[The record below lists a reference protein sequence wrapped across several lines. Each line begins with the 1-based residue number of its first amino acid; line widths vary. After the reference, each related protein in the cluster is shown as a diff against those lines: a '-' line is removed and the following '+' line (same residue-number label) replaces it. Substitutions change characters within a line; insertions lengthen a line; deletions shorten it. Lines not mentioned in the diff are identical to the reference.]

1 MNIIVLGAG
10 TFGTSIANELA
21 VNTAN
26 KVLIYSSNQ
35 QKVDE
40 INSEHTNK
48 SCFPNKSLIKNL
60 KATSERDHI
69 LLADVIFIALPS
81 KVILGYLSVLQSS
94 FKKDVLF
101 VNLSKGL
108 LKGGVTIL
116 ESLRKEL
123 GLNNVVTLKG
133 PSFAIEIMNRAETV
147 LTLGFSQE
155 KQKEIIFEIF
165 SNTCI
170 HLESTKDINGV
181 EILGVIKNIY
191 AILLGIVDEKFI
203 SLNSQFMI
211 LSKVFNE
218 IKVLNNIL
226 IAENKRLR
234 ELIDESI
241 NSEEIFARVIIDR
254 ESPYLKSIV
263 LNRGS
268 KDNVKIGMAI
278 MDRNYL
284 VGQIIEV
291 NYSNSR
297 ALLLSDLN
305 SKIPVIIQPPFLQ
318 AVASGTGKNYGIIEY
333 TKDEYKEN
341 QIEKEA
347 VVYTS
352 GLGGI
357 FKPGIPV
364 GKLTN
369 NPEKLNFFS
378 DFGQLSFVKIVEF
391 KIGEDQ

>member
-1 MNIIVLGAG
+1 MVKGRDDFVIALRSAFFKKKDKQKFSLISLIVL
-10 TFGTSIANELA
+10 S
-21 VNTAN
+21 
-26 KVLIYSSNQ
+26 
-35 QKVDE
+35 
-40 INSEHTNK
+40 
-48 SCFPNKSLIKNL
+48 
-60 KATSERDHI
+60 
-69 LLADVIFIALPS
+69 IFIVVLSNFNFKPIQLVKLGINEVIYRSSYISSIPENKIKEAIS
-81 KVILGYLSVLQSS
+81 K
-94 FKKDVLF
+94 FKL
-101 VNLSKGL
+101 
-108 LKGGVTIL
+108 
-116 ESLRKEL
+116 
-123 GLNNVVTLKG
+123 
-133 PSFAIEIMNRAETV
+133 
-147 LTLGFSQE
+147 
-155 KQKEIIFEIF
+155 
-165 SNTCI
+165 
-170 HLESTKDINGV
+170 HLELYENHQSKLIQI
-181 EILGVIKNIY
+181 E
-191 AILLGIVDEKFI
+191 
-203 SLNSQFMI
+203 NSD
-211 LSKVFNE
+211 E

-241 NSEEIFARVIIDR
+241 NSEEIFARVIVDR

-364 GKLTN
+364 GKITN
-369 NPEKLNFFS
+369 NSEQLTFFS

>member
-1 MNIIVLGAG
+1 MVKGRDDFVIALRSAFFKKKDKQKFSLISLIVLSIFIIVLSNFNFKPIQLVKLGINEG
-10 TFGTSIANELA
+10 IYRSSYISSIPENKIKEVTS
-21 VNTAN
+21 
-26 KVLIYSSNQ
+26 K
-35 QKVDE
+35 
-40 INSEHTNK
+40 
-48 SCFPNKSLIKNL
+48 
-60 KATSERDHI
+60 
-69 LLADVIFIALPS
+69 
-81 KVILGYLSVLQSS
+81 
-94 FKKDVLF
+94 FKL
-101 VNLSKGL
+101 
-108 LKGGVTIL
+108 
-116 ESLRKEL
+116 
-123 GLNNVVTLKG
+123 
-133 PSFAIEIMNRAETV
+133 
-147 LTLGFSQE
+147 
-155 KQKEIIFEIF
+155 
-165 SNTCI
+165 
-170 HLESTKDINGV
+170 HLELYENHQSKLIQI
-181 EILGVIKNIY
+181 E
-191 AILLGIVDEKFI
+191 
-203 SLNSQFMI
+203 NSD
-211 LSKVFNE
+211 E

-291 NYSNSR
+291 NYSSSR

-364 GKLTN
+364 GKITN
-369 NPEKLNFFS
+369 NSEQLTFFS

>member
-1 MNIIVLGAG
+1 MVKGRDDFVIALRSAFFKKKDKQKFSLISLIVLSIVIIVLSNFNFKPIQLVKLGINEVIYRSSYIL
-10 TFGTSIANELA
+10 SIPE
-21 VNTAN
+21 N
-26 KVLIYSSNQ
+26 KI
-35 QKVDE
+35 
-40 INSEHTNK
+40 
-48 SCFPNKSLIKNL
+48 
-60 KATSERDHI
+60 
-69 LLADVIFIALPS
+69 
-81 KVILGYLSVLQSS
+81 
-94 FKKDVLF
+94 
-101 VNLSKGL
+101 
-108 LKGGVTIL
+108 
-116 ESLRKEL
+116 KEL
-123 GLNNVVTLKG
+123 TSKFKL
-133 PSFAIEIMNRAETV
+133 
-147 LTLGFSQE
+147 
-155 KQKEIIFEIF
+155 
-165 SNTCI
+165 
-170 HLESTKDINGV
+170 HLELYENHQSKLIQI
-181 EILGVIKNIY
+181 E
-191 AILLGIVDEKFI
+191 
-203 SLNSQFMI
+203 NSD
-211 LSKVFNE
+211 E

-364 GKLTN
+364 GKITN
-369 NPEKLNFFS
+369 NLEQLTFFS

>member
-1 MNIIVLGAG
+1 MVKGRDDFVIALRSAFFKKKDKQKFSLISLIILSIVIIILSNLNFKPIQLVKLGINEVIYRSSYISSIPENKIKEV
-10 TFGTSIANELA
+10 TSKFKLHLELYE
-21 VNTAN
+21 NHQSE
-26 KVLIYSSNQ
+26 LI
-35 QKVDE
+35 QKE
-40 INSEHTNK
+40 NSE
-48 SCFPNKSLIKNL
+48 
-60 KATSERDHI
+60 
-69 LLADVIFIALPS
+69 
-81 KVILGYLSVLQSS
+81 
-94 FKKDVLF
+94 
-101 VNLSKGL
+101 
-108 LKGGVTIL
+108 
-116 ESLRKEL
+116 
-123 GLNNVVTLKG
+123 
-133 PSFAIEIMNRAETV
+133 
-147 LTLGFSQE
+147 
-155 KQKEIIFEIF
+155 
-165 SNTCI
+165 
-170 HLESTKDINGV
+170 
-181 EILGVIKNIY
+181 
-191 AILLGIVDEKFI
+191 
-203 SLNSQFMI
+203 
-211 LSKVFNE
+211 E

-364 GKLTN
+364 GKITN
-369 NPEKLNFFS
+369 NSEQLTFFS

>member
-1 MNIIVLGAG
+1 MVKGRDD
-10 TFGTSIANELA
+10 FVIALRSA
-21 VNTAN
+21 FF
-26 KVLIYSSNQ
+26 KKKDK
-35 QKVDE
+35 QK
-40 INSEHTNK
+40 
-48 SCFPNKSLIKNL
+48 FSLISLIILSIVIIILSNL
-60 KATSERDHI
+60 NFKPIQLVKLGINEVIYRSSHISSIPENKIKEVTS
-69 LLADVIFIALPS
+69 
-81 KVILGYLSVLQSS
+81 K
-94 FKKDVLF
+94 FKL
-101 VNLSKGL
+101 
-108 LKGGVTIL
+108 
-116 ESLRKEL
+116 
-123 GLNNVVTLKG
+123 
-133 PSFAIEIMNRAETV
+133 
-147 LTLGFSQE
+147 
-155 KQKEIIFEIF
+155 
-165 SNTCI
+165 
-170 HLESTKDINGV
+170 HLELYENHQSKLIQI
-181 EILGVIKNIY
+181 E
-191 AILLGIVDEKFI
+191 
-203 SLNSQFMI
+203 NSD
-211 LSKVFNE
+211 E

-364 GKLTN
+364 GKITN
-369 NPEKLNFFS
+369 NSEQLTFFS

>member
-1 MNIIVLGAG
+1 MVKGRDD
-10 TFGTSIANELA
+10 FVIALRSA
-21 VNTAN
+21 FF
-26 KVLIYSSNQ
+26 KKKDK
-35 QKVDE
+35 QK
-40 INSEHTNK
+40 
-48 SCFPNKSLIKNL
+48 FSLI
-60 KATSERDHI
+60 
-69 LLADVIFIALPS
+69 
-81 KVILGYLSVLQSS
+81 
-94 FKKDVLF
+94 
-101 VNLSKGL
+101 
-108 LKGGVTIL
+108 
-116 ESLRKEL
+116 SL
-123 GLNNVVTLKG
+123 
-133 PSFAIEIMNRAETV
+133 I
-147 LTLGFSQE
+147 
-155 KQKEIIFEIF
+155 
-165 SNTCI
+165 
-170 HLESTKDINGV
+170 
-181 EILGVIKNIY
+181 
-191 AILLGIVDEKFI
+191 
-203 SLNSQFMI
+203 I
-211 LSKVFNE
+211 LSIVIIILSNLNFKPIKIVKLVINEVIYRSSYISSVPENKIKEVTSKFKLHINLYENHQSKLIQIENLDE

-241 NSEEIFARVIIDR
+241 NSEEIFARVIIDK

-333 TKDEYKEN
+333 TKDDYKEN
-341 QIEKEA
+341 QIGKEA

-364 GKLTN
+364 GKITN
-369 NPEKLNFFS
+369 NSEQLTFFS

>member
-1 MNIIVLGAG
+1 MVKGRDDFVIALRSAFFKKKDKQKFSLISLIILSIVIIVLSNFNFKPIQIVKLGINEVIYRSSYIS
-10 TFGTSIANELA
+10 SIPENKIKEVTTKFKLHIDLYENYQNELIKKQ
-21 VNTAN
+21 NT
-26 KVLIYSSNQ
+26 
-35 QKVDE
+35 D
-40 INSEHTNK
+40 
-48 SCFPNKSLIKNL
+48 
-60 KATSERDHI
+60 
-69 LLADVIFIALPS
+69 
-81 KVILGYLSVLQSS
+81 
-94 FKKDVLF
+94 
-101 VNLSKGL
+101 
-108 LKGGVTIL
+108 
-116 ESLRKEL
+116 
-123 GLNNVVTLKG
+123 
-133 PSFAIEIMNRAETV
+133 
-147 LTLGFSQE
+147 
-155 KQKEIIFEIF
+155 
-165 SNTCI
+165 
-170 HLESTKDINGV
+170 
-181 EILGVIKNIY
+181 
-191 AILLGIVDEKFI
+191 
-203 SLNSQFMI
+203 
-211 LSKVFNE
+211 E
-218 IKVLNNIL
+218 IKVLNNVL

-318 AVASGTGKNYGIIEY
+318 AVASGTGKDHGIIEY

-341 QIEKEA
+341 QIESEA
-347 VVYTS
+347 IVYTS

-364 GKLTN
+364 GKITN
-369 NPEKLNFFS
+369 NSEKLNFFS

-391 KIGEDQ
+391 KIGDNQ

>member
-1 MNIIVLGAG
+1 MVKGRDDFVIALRSAFFKKKDKQKFSLISLIILSIVIIVLSNLNFKPIQLVKLGINEVIYRSSYISSIPENK
-10 TFGTSIANELA
+10 FKEVTS
-21 VNTAN
+21 
-26 KVLIYSSNQ
+26 K
-35 QKVDE
+35 
-40 INSEHTNK
+40 
-48 SCFPNKSLIKNL
+48 
-60 KATSERDHI
+60 
-69 LLADVIFIALPS
+69 
-81 KVILGYLSVLQSS
+81 
-94 FKKDVLF
+94 FKL
-101 VNLSKGL
+101 
-108 LKGGVTIL
+108 
-116 ESLRKEL
+116 
-123 GLNNVVTLKG
+123 
-133 PSFAIEIMNRAETV
+133 
-147 LTLGFSQE
+147 
-155 KQKEIIFEIF
+155 
-165 SNTCI
+165 
-170 HLESTKDINGV
+170 HLELYENHQSKLIQI
-181 EILGVIKNIY
+181 E
-191 AILLGIVDEKFI
+191 
-203 SLNSQFMI
+203 NSD
-211 LSKVFNE
+211 E

-291 NYSNSR
+291 NYSSSR

-364 GKLTN
+364 GKITN
-369 NPEKLNFFS
+369 NSEQLTFFS

-391 KIGEDQ
+391 KVGEDQ

>member
-1 MNIIVLGAG
+1 MVKGRDDFVIALRSAFFKKKDKQKFSLISLIVLSLVIIVLSNFNFKPIQLVKLGINEVIYRSSYISSIPENKIKEV
-10 TFGTSIANELA
+10 TSKFKLHLELYE
-21 VNTAN
+21 NHHS
-26 KVLIYSSNQ
+26 KLIQIENS
-35 QKVDE
+35 DE
-40 INSEHTNK
+40 IK
-48 SCFPNKSLIKNL
+48 I
-60 KATSERDHI
+60 
-69 LLADVIFIALPS
+69 
-81 KVILGYLSVLQSS
+81 
-94 FKKDVLF
+94 
-101 VNLSKGL
+101 
-108 LKGGVTIL
+108 
-116 ESLRKEL
+116 
-123 GLNNVVTLKG
+123 
-133 PSFAIEIMNRAETV
+133 
-147 LTLGFSQE
+147 
-155 KQKEIIFEIF
+155 
-165 SNTCI
+165 
-170 HLESTKDINGV
+170 
-181 EILGVIKNIY
+181 
-191 AILLGIVDEKFI
+191 
-203 SLNSQFMI
+203 
-211 LSKVFNE
+211 
-218 IKVLNNIL
+218 LNNIL

-364 GKLTN
+364 GKITN
-369 NPEKLNFFS
+369 NSEQLTFFS

-391 KIGEDQ
+391 KIGENQ

>member
-1 MNIIVLGAG
+1 MVKGRDDFVIALRSAFFKKKDKQKFSLISLIILSIVIIILSNLNFKPIQLVKLGINEVIYRSSYISSIPENKIKEV
-10 TFGTSIANELA
+10 TSKFKSHLELYE
-21 VNTAN
+21 NHQS
-26 KVLIYSSNQ
+26 KLIQ
-35 QKVDE
+35 IE
-40 INSEHTNK
+40 NSE
-48 SCFPNKSLIKNL
+48 
-60 KATSERDHI
+60 
-69 LLADVIFIALPS
+69 
-81 KVILGYLSVLQSS
+81 
-94 FKKDVLF
+94 
-101 VNLSKGL
+101 
-108 LKGGVTIL
+108 
-116 ESLRKEL
+116 
-123 GLNNVVTLKG
+123 
-133 PSFAIEIMNRAETV
+133 
-147 LTLGFSQE
+147 
-155 KQKEIIFEIF
+155 
-165 SNTCI
+165 
-170 HLESTKDINGV
+170 
-181 EILGVIKNIY
+181 
-191 AILLGIVDEKFI
+191 
-203 SLNSQFMI
+203 
-211 LSKVFNE
+211 E

-347 VVYTS
+347 IVYTS

-364 GKLTN
+364 GKITN
-369 NPEKLNFFS
+369 NSEQLTFFS

>member
-1 MNIIVLGAG
+1 MVKGRDDFVITLRSAFFKKKDKQKFSLISLIILSIVIIILSNLNFKPIKLVKLGINEVIYRSSYISSVPENKIKEI
-10 TFGTSIANELA
+10 TSKFKLHLDLYKNHQSEL
-21 VNTAN
+21 
-26 KVLIYSSNQ
+26 I
-35 QKVDE
+35 QKE
-40 INSEHTNK
+40 NSE
-48 SCFPNKSLIKNL
+48 
-60 KATSERDHI
+60 
-69 LLADVIFIALPS
+69 
-81 KVILGYLSVLQSS
+81 
-94 FKKDVLF
+94 
-101 VNLSKGL
+101 
-108 LKGGVTIL
+108 
-116 ESLRKEL
+116 
-123 GLNNVVTLKG
+123 
-133 PSFAIEIMNRAETV
+133 
-147 LTLGFSQE
+147 
-155 KQKEIIFEIF
+155 
-165 SNTCI
+165 
-170 HLESTKDINGV
+170 
-181 EILGVIKNIY
+181 
-191 AILLGIVDEKFI
+191 
-203 SLNSQFMI
+203 
-211 LSKVFNE
+211 E

-241 NSEEIFARVIIDR
+241 NSEEIFARVIIDK

-278 MDRNYL
+278 LDRNYL

-318 AVASGTGKNYGIIEY
+318 AVASGSGKNYGIIEY

-341 QIEKEA
+341 QVEKEA

-357 FKPGIPV
+357 FRPGIPV
-364 GKLTN
+364 GKIKHNSEQIT
-369 NPEKLNFFS
+369 FFS

-391 KIGEDQ
+391 KIGNNQ

>member
-1 MNIIVLGAG
+1 MVKGRDDFVIALRSAFFKKKDKQKFSLISLIILSIVIIILSNFNFKPIQLVKLGINEVIYRSSYISSIPENKIKEV
-10 TFGTSIANELA
+10 TSKFKLHIYLYENYQNELIKKQ
-21 VNTAN
+21 NT
-26 KVLIYSSNQ
+26 
-35 QKVDE
+35 D
-40 INSEHTNK
+40 
-48 SCFPNKSLIKNL
+48 
-60 KATSERDHI
+60 
-69 LLADVIFIALPS
+69 
-81 KVILGYLSVLQSS
+81 
-94 FKKDVLF
+94 
-101 VNLSKGL
+101 
-108 LKGGVTIL
+108 
-116 ESLRKEL
+116 
-123 GLNNVVTLKG
+123 
-133 PSFAIEIMNRAETV
+133 
-147 LTLGFSQE
+147 
-155 KQKEIIFEIF
+155 
-165 SNTCI
+165 
-170 HLESTKDINGV
+170 
-181 EILGVIKNIY
+181 
-191 AILLGIVDEKFI
+191 
-203 SLNSQFMI
+203 
-211 LSKVFNE
+211 E
-218 IKVLNNIL
+218 IKVLNNVL

-364 GKLTN
+364 GKITN
-369 NPEKLNFFS
+369 NSEQLTFFS

>member
-1 MNIIVLGAG
+1 MVKGRDDFVIALRSAFFKKKDKQKFSLISLIILSIVIIILSNLNFKPIQLVKLGINEVIYRSSYIS
-10 TFGTSIANELA
+10 SIPENKIKELASKFKLHIDLYENYQNELFNKQ
-21 VNTAN
+21 NT
-26 KVLIYSSNQ
+26 
-35 QKVDE
+35 D
-40 INSEHTNK
+40 
-48 SCFPNKSLIKNL
+48 
-60 KATSERDHI
+60 
-69 LLADVIFIALPS
+69 
-81 KVILGYLSVLQSS
+81 
-94 FKKDVLF
+94 
-101 VNLSKGL
+101 
-108 LKGGVTIL
+108 
-116 ESLRKEL
+116 
-123 GLNNVVTLKG
+123 
-133 PSFAIEIMNRAETV
+133 
-147 LTLGFSQE
+147 
-155 KQKEIIFEIF
+155 
-165 SNTCI
+165 
-170 HLESTKDINGV
+170 
-181 EILGVIKNIY
+181 
-191 AILLGIVDEKFI
+191 
-203 SLNSQFMI
+203 
-211 LSKVFNE
+211 E

-254 ESPYLKSIV
+254 ESPYLKSVV

-268 KDNVKIGMAI
+268 KDNVKMGMAI

-364 GKLTN
+364 GKITN
-369 NPEKLNFFS
+369 NSEQLTFFS

>member
-1 MNIIVLGAG
+1 MVKGRDDFVIALRSAFFKKKDKQKFSLISLIILSIVIIVLSNFNFKPIQIVKLGINEVIYRSSYIS
-10 TFGTSIANELA
+10 SIPENKIKEVTTKFKLHIDLYENYQNELIKKQ
-21 VNTAN
+21 NT
-26 KVLIYSSNQ
+26 
-35 QKVDE
+35 D
-40 INSEHTNK
+40 
-48 SCFPNKSLIKNL
+48 
-60 KATSERDHI
+60 
-69 LLADVIFIALPS
+69 
-81 KVILGYLSVLQSS
+81 
-94 FKKDVLF
+94 
-101 VNLSKGL
+101 
-108 LKGGVTIL
+108 
-116 ESLRKEL
+116 
-123 GLNNVVTLKG
+123 
-133 PSFAIEIMNRAETV
+133 
-147 LTLGFSQE
+147 
-155 KQKEIIFEIF
+155 
-165 SNTCI
+165 
-170 HLESTKDINGV
+170 
-181 EILGVIKNIY
+181 
-191 AILLGIVDEKFI
+191 
-203 SLNSQFMI
+203 
-211 LSKVFNE
+211 E
-218 IKVLNNIL
+218 IKVLNNVL

-318 AVASGTGKNYGIIEY
+318 AVASGTGKDHGIIEY

-341 QIEKEA
+341 QIESEA
-347 VVYTS
+347 IVYTS

-364 GKLTN
+364 GKITN
-369 NPEKLNFFS
+369 NSEKLNFFS

-391 KIGEDQ
+391 KIGNNQ

>member
-1 MNIIVLGAG
+1 MVKGRDDFVIALRSAFFKKKDKQKFSLISLIVLSIVIIVLSNFNFKPIQLVKLGINEVIYRSSYISSIPENKIKEV
-10 TFGTSIANELA
+10 TS
-21 VNTAN
+21 
-26 KVLIYSSNQ
+26 K
-35 QKVDE
+35 
-40 INSEHTNK
+40 
-48 SCFPNKSLIKNL
+48 
-60 KATSERDHI
+60 
-69 LLADVIFIALPS
+69 
-81 KVILGYLSVLQSS
+81 
-94 FKKDVLF
+94 FKL
-101 VNLSKGL
+101 
-108 LKGGVTIL
+108 
-116 ESLRKEL
+116 
-123 GLNNVVTLKG
+123 
-133 PSFAIEIMNRAETV
+133 
-147 LTLGFSQE
+147 
-155 KQKEIIFEIF
+155 
-165 SNTCI
+165 
-170 HLESTKDINGV
+170 HLELYENHQSKLIQI
-181 EILGVIKNIY
+181 E
-191 AILLGIVDEKFI
+191 
-203 SLNSQFMI
+203 NSD
-211 LSKVFNE
+211 E

-318 AVASGTGKNYGIIEY
+318 AVASGTGKDHGIIEY

-341 QIEKEA
+341 QTENEA

-369 NPEKLNFFS
+369 NSKKLNFFS

-391 KIGEDQ
+391 KIGKNQ

>member
-1 MNIIVLGAG
+1 MVKGRDDFVIALRSAFFKKKDKQKFSLISLIVLSIVIIVLSNFNFKPIQLVKLGINEVIYRSSYIS
-10 TFGTSIANELA
+10 SIPE
-21 VNTAN
+21 N
-26 KVLIYSSNQ
+26 KI
-35 QKVDE
+35 
-40 INSEHTNK
+40 
-48 SCFPNKSLIKNL
+48 
-60 KATSERDHI
+60 
-69 LLADVIFIALPS
+69 
-81 KVILGYLSVLQSS
+81 
-94 FKKDVLF
+94 
-101 VNLSKGL
+101 
-108 LKGGVTIL
+108 
-116 ESLRKEL
+116 KEL
-123 GLNNVVTLKG
+123 TSKFKL
-133 PSFAIEIMNRAETV
+133 
-147 LTLGFSQE
+147 
-155 KQKEIIFEIF
+155 
-165 SNTCI
+165 
-170 HLESTKDINGV
+170 HLELYESYQSKLIQI
-181 EILGVIKNIY
+181 E
-191 AILLGIVDEKFI
+191 
-203 SLNSQFMI
+203 NSD
-211 LSKVFNE
+211 E

-364 GKLTN
+364 GKITN
-369 NPEKLNFFS
+369 NSEQLTFFS